1 MQAAAPWSKGL
12 PGLRSHICAAA
23 SFHSTPASP
32 AKWKGNLNADPIIS
46 CSQFIVQHEHGERK
60 LSKIPN
66 LDVDLPVTDISWCL
80 FL

>member
-12 PGLRSHICAAA
+12 PGLRSHLCAAA

-32 AKWKGNLNADPIIS
+32 AKWKGKFDS
-46 CSQFIVQHEHGERK
+46 KHEHGERK